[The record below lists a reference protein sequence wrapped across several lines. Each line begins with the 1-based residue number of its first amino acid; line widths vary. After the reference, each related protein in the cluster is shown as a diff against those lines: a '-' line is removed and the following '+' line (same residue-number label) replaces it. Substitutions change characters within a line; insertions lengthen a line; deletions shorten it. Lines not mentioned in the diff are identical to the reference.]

1 MGHEDKCAVSS
12 ISRGLTRER
21 NVAIMSWTSCVRRS
35 GDVLLWST
43 PPGFKIERRKA
54 LHPRLHIC
62 FESARWERKGESM
75 FAVIK
80 SGGRQYKVS
89 VGQTLEVNRLPVEDG
104 TQVKFEEVLLIS
116 DADNSMVGTP
126 LVEDAVVLATATR
139 QSRGEKLIV
148 FRYKSKKRQRHR
160 RGHRQELTVL
170 TIDDIVANG
179 ISLVTGEAPQD
190 RQAPIEEEV
199 AMPEAVTETEAETQ
213 AADEAEA
220 TPEVQTE
227 KKTLRRRRTAKAED
241 TDVQA
246 GESKTEE

>member
-1 MGHEDKCAVSS
+1 
-12 ISRGLTRER
+12 
-21 NVAIMSWTSCVRRS
+21 
-35 GDVLLWST
+35 
-43 PPGFKIERRKA
+43 
-54 LHPRLHIC
+54 
-62 FESARWERKGESM
+62 M

-126 LVEDAVVLATATR
+126 LVDDAVVLATATR

-148 FRYKSKKRQRHR
+148 FRYKSKKRQR
-160 RGHRQELTVL
+160 HRQELTVL

-227 KKTLRRRRTAKAED
+227 KKTMRRRRTAKAED